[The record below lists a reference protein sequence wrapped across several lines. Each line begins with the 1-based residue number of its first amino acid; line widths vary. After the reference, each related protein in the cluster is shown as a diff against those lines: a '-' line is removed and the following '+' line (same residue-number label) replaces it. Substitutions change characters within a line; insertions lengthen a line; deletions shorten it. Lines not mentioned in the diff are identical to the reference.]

1 MQQFKTIYGKI
12 RVFILAVAVIFLIL
26 FLILISYKYKQ
37 EDQIIH
43 SSQLQYVGDI
53 NSLSLLKSSVMNKT
67 IYDYTYWDDFVT
79 AIEKN
84 DTSWYN
90 DNIDFSS
97 EVYDFDYACV
107 YNKKF
112 ELVYEQK
119 NSETI
124 TKKLIPKEAVYS
136 LNKIRFSHFFQV
148 TNGRI
153 LEVSGAS
160 IHHLMDPDH
169 NKTEPEGY
177 LFIAREYDQKFLTEL
192 EKITSSKIELKS
204 NDSITDVDR
213 FTIHTKI
220 DLLGPDGKPVAK
232 IVFRRILDLN
242 SGATQIILYT
252 ILVFVLLILLTFNTF
267 ARKWINKPLELVT
280 DILKTDNQKSIAIL
294 KAAPAEFGRI
304 GYLFDDHVK
313 QKHELQKA
321 KEQAE
326 KSDKLKSAFLANMS
340 HEIRTP
346 MNSILGF
353 SDLLEEETNE
363 TTRIQYLKIIQ
374 SNGTNLL
381 NLLNDLI
388 DLSKIEA
395 GDLIVKNVN
404 FSVNDLFV
412 ELKEIYSKELER
424 RKKWDVQLFYDLPD
438 GNLIILSD
446 INRIK
451 QVLSNLLSN
460 AVKFTEKGSISFSCK
475 KEKDEF
481 IFSVADTG
489 TGIPEEDQKK
499 IFERFIK
506 FNYKWRNSE
515 GSGIGLSIVEN
526 IVKMLNGRIWFK
538 SVNGEGSSFFFSI
551 PCKASSTYG

>member
-1 MQQFKTIYGKI
+1 MVKINTIYGKI
-12 RVFILAVAVIFLIL
+12 KLFIILVGVVFLIL
-26 FLILISYKYKQ
+26 FTILVIYKKKQ
-37 EDQIIH
+37 ERQILN
-43 SSQLQYVGDI
+43 SSQEQYISDI
-53 NSLSLLKSSVMNKT
+53 NSLFTMKSSQMKKT
-67 IYDYTYWDDFVT
+67 IYDYTYWDEFVI

-84 DTSWYN
+84 DTSWYKK
-90 DNIDFSS
+90 NIDFSS

-107 YNKKF
+107 YNKEF
-112 ELVYEQK
+112 EIVHEQF
-119 NSETI
+119 NSASI
-124 TKKLIPKEAVYS
+124 VKSVIPKEAVLS
-136 LNKIRFSHFFQV
+136 LYKTRFSQFFQI
-148 TNGRI
+148 TNGKI
-153 LEVSGAS
+153 VEVSAGS
-160 IHHLMDPDH
+160 VHHLIDPEH
-169 NKTEPEGY
+169 NKTEPSGY
-177 LFIAREYDQKFLTEL
+177 LFVVREFDQKFLTEM
-192 EKITSSKIELKS
+192 EKITASKIELKS
-204 NDSITDVDR
+204 SDSITDVGR
-213 FTIHTKI
+213 FTIQTKI
-220 DLLGPDGKPVAK
+220 ELLSWDGKHVSW

-242 SGATQIILYT
+242 SGTTQIIMY
-252 ILVFVLLILLTFNTF
+252 IMFAFVLLILLTFNLF
-267 ARKWINKPLELVT
+267 SLKWINNPLNLVT
-280 DILKTDNQKSIAIL
+280 DILKTDNQKSISIL
-294 KAAPAEFGRI
+294 KTAPAEFGHI
-304 GYLFDDHVK
+304 GTLFEENVI
-313 QKHELQKA
+313 QKLELLKA

-374 SNGTNLL
+374 TNGTSLL

-404 FSVNDLFV
+404 FNVFDLFV

-424 RKKWDVQLFYDLPD
+424 RKKWDVQLYFDLPD
-438 GNLIILSD
+438 GKLIILSD
-446 INRIK
+446 IHRIK
-451 QVLSNLLSN
+451 QILSNLLSN

-475 KEKDEF
+475 KENDEY

-506 FNYKWRNSE
+506 FNYKWLNSE

-526 IVKMLNGRIWFK
+526 IVKMLNGRLWFK

-551 PCKASSTYG
+551 PCKSA